1 MIVSAVSNQVLMV
14 TIANGS
20 KAEREAERKGS
31 VAQIRDVETG
41 EVYGYNFFDI
51 SDIVDTS
58 TDGVK
63 ELAVE
68 EVSDLNKEIEAAGFT
83 PLLEVDGRPKFVVGL
98 VKECEPMEGSDH
110 LKITQTE
117 IDQGEVLQIVCGA
130 PNVEAGQKVVVAK
143 EGAVMPDGLVIWAG
157 KLHKAD
163 SHGMICSAKE
173 LQLENAPQKRG
184 ILVLDDERQVGEVF
198 EF

>member
-20 KAEREAERKGS
+20 KAEREAERKGR

-63 ELAVE
+63 ELTVE

-130 PNVEAGQKVVVAK
+130 PNVEADQKVVVAK

-184 ILVLDDERQVGEVF
+184 ILVLDDERQVGEAF

>member
-31 VAQIRDVETG
+31 VAQIRGVETG

-63 ELAVE
+63 ELTVE

-184 ILVLDDERQVGEVF
+184 ILVLDDERQVGEAF

>member
-20 KAEREAERKGS
+20 KAEREAERKGR

-184 ILVLDDERQVGEVF
+184 ILVLDDERQVGEAF

>member
-14 TIANGS
+14 AIANGS
-20 KAEREAERKGS
+20 KAEREAERKGK
-31 VAQIRDVETG
+31 VAQIRNIETG

-51 SDIVDTS
+51 SAIVDTTTNGTKDLS
-58 TDGVK
+58 H
-63 ELAVE
+63 A
-68 EVSDLNKEIEAAGFT
+68 EVSELNNEIEAAGFS
-83 PLLEVDGRPKFVVGL
+83 PLLEADDRPKFVVGL
-98 VKECEPMEGSDH
+98 VKKSEPMEGSDH

-130 PNVEAGQKVVVAK
+130 PNIEAGQKVVVAK

-163 SHGMICSAKE
+163 SQGMICSAKE
-173 LQLENAPQKRG
+173 LQLEHAPKKRG
-184 ILVLDDERQVGEVF
+184 ILVLDEDTQVGEAF
-198 EF
+198 QF

>member
-20 KAEREAERKGS
+20 KAEREAERKGR

-184 ILVLDDERQVGEVF
+184 ILVLDDERQAGEAF

>member
-20 KAEREAERKGS
+20 KAEREAERKGR

-63 ELAVE
+63 ELTVE

-184 ILVLDDERQVGEVF
+184 ILVLDDERQVGEAF

>member
-63 ELAVE
+63 ELTVE

-130 PNVEAGQKVVVAK
+130 PNVEADQKVVVAK

-184 ILVLDDERQVGEVF
+184 ILVLDDERQVGEAF

>member
-20 KAEREAERKGS
+20 KAEREAERKGR

-68 EVSDLNKEIEAAGFT
+68 EVSDLNMEIEAAGFT

-184 ILVLDDERQVGEVF
+184 ILVLDDERQVGEAF

>member
-20 KAEREAERKGS
+20 KAEREAERKGR

-130 PNVEAGQKVVVAK
+130 PNVEVGQKVVVAK

-184 ILVLDDERQVGEVF
+184 ILVLDDERQVGEAF

>member
-14 TIANGS
+14 TIANGFQ
-20 KAEREAERKGS
+20 AEREAERKGKA
-31 VAQIRDVETG
+31 VQIRDVETG

-51 SDIVDTS
+51 SDIVDTG

-63 ELAVE
+63 DLTAE
-68 EVSDLNKEIEAAGFT
+68 EVSALNKEIEAAGFT
-83 PLLEVDGRPKFVVGL
+83 PLLEADDRPKFVVGL
-98 VKECEPMEGSDH
+98 VRESEPMEGSDH

-143 EGAVMPDGLVIWAG
+143 EGAVLPDGLVIWAG

-184 ILVLDDERQVGEVF
+184 ILVLDDERQVGEAF

>member
-1 MIVSAVSNQVLMV
+1 MIVSAVSNQFLMV

-20 KAEREAERKGS
+20 QAEREAERKGK
-31 VAQIRDVETG
+31 VVQIRDVETG

-51 SDIVDTS
+51 SDIVDTG

-63 ELAVE
+63 DLTAE
-68 EVSDLNKEIEAAGFT
+68 EVSALNKEIEAAGFT
-83 PLLEVDGRPKFVVGL
+83 PLLEADDRPKFVVGL
-98 VKECEPMEGSDH
+98 VRESEPMEGSDH

-143 EGAVMPDGLVIWAG
+143 EGAVLPDGLVIWAG

-184 ILVLDDERQVGEVF
+184 ILVLDDERQVGEAF
-198 EF
+198 DF

>member
-20 KAEREAERKGS
+20 KAEREAERKGR

-68 EVSDLNKEIEAAGFT
+68 EVSDLNKEIEVAGFT

-184 ILVLDDERQVGEVF
+184 ILVLDDERQVGEAF

>member
-20 KAEREAERKGS
+20 KAEREAERKGR

-117 IDQGEVLQIVCGA
+117 VDQGEVLQIVCGA

-184 ILVLDDERQVGEVF
+184 ILVLDDERQVGEAF

>member
-63 ELAVE
+63 ELTVE

-184 ILVLDDERQVGEVF
+184 ILVLDDERQVGEAF

>member
-1 MIVSAVSNQVLMV
+1 MIVSAVSNQFLMV

-20 KAEREAERKGS
+20 QAEREAERKGK
-31 VAQIRDVETG
+31 VVQIRDVETG

-51 SDIVDTS
+51 SDIVDTG

-63 ELAVE
+63 DLTAE
-68 EVSDLNKEIEAAGFT
+68 EVSALNKEIEAAGFT
-83 PLLEVDGRPKFVVGL
+83 PLLEADDRPKFVVGL
-98 VKECEPMEGSDH
+98 VRESEPMEGSDH

-143 EGAVMPDGLVIWAG
+143 EGAVLPDGLVIWAG

-184 ILVLDDERQVGEVF
+184 ILVLDDERQVGEAF

>member
-20 KAEREAERKGS
+20 KAEREAERKGR

-63 ELAVE
+63 ELTVE

>member
-20 KAEREAERKGS
+20 QAEREAERKGK

-63 ELAVE
+63 DLTAE
-68 EVSDLNKEIEAAGFT
+68 EVSALNKEIEAAGFT
-83 PLLEVDGRPKFVVGL
+83 PLLEADGRPKFVVGL
-98 VKECEPMEGSDH
+98 VQECEPMEGSDH

-143 EGAVMPDGLVIWAG
+143 EGAVLPDGLVIWAG

-184 ILVLDDERQVGEVF
+184 ILVLDDERQVGEAF

>member
-14 TIANGS
+14 AIANGS
-20 KAEREAERKGS
+20 KAEREAERKDK
-31 VAQIRDVETG
+31 VAQIRNVETG

-51 SDIVDTS
+51 SDIIDTNDNGAMDLTS
-58 TDGVK
+58 
-63 ELAVE
+63 A
-68 EVSDLNKEIEAAGFT
+68 EVSELNNEIEAAGFS
-83 PLLEVDGRPKFVVGL
+83 PLLEADDRPKFVVGL
-98 VKECEPMEGSDH
+98 VKESEAMEGSDH
-110 LKITQTE
+110 LKITKTE

-130 PNVEAGQKVVVAK
+130 PNIEAGQKVVVAK

-173 LQLENAPQKRG
+173 LQLENAPKKRG
-184 ILVLDDERQVGEVF
+184 ILVLDEDTQVGEAF
-198 EF
+198 QF

>member
-20 KAEREAERKGS
+20 KAEREAERKGR

-63 ELAVE
+63 ELTVE

-184 ILVLDDERQVGEVF
+184 ILVLDDERQAGEAF